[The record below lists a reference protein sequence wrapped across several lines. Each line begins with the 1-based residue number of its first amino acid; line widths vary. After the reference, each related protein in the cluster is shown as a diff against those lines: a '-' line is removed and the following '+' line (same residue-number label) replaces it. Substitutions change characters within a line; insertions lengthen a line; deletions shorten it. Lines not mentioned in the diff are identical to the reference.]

1 MHNAKNIAPLIII
14 IVVIALVWVLMSP
27 ENELVDPFEF
37 LSAYGASLVT
47 ILLISVLTFLLIYYY
62 RKQFF
67 LLLLVFLK
75 LLHLLNICTY
85 CTTIRSD
92 IRPYLVEG
100 YCKSCNSY
108 LCSKCFNFQ
117 NNNKKT
123 GCPNCGSCVF
133 IANKRLAYPFLR
145 QNWLIKR
152 VVIVLLIVVLAWV
165 LISPASELINPFEFL
180 SIFNVSFITILLISV
195 LTLLLLYHYRKQRA
209 AKH

>member
-1 MHNAKNIAPLIII
+1 MSNIKNIAPLIII
-14 IVVIALVWVLMSP
+14 ILVIALVWVLISP

-37 LSAYGASLVT
+37 LSVYSASLVT
-47 ILLISVLTFLLIYYY
+47 ILLISVLLLLVIYHY

-67 LLLLVFLK
+67 LFLLVILK
-75 LLHLLNICTY
+75 LVHLLNICTY

-100 YCKSCNSY
+100 YCKSCNIY

-117 NNNKKT
+117 DVSKKT

-133 IANKRLAYPFLR
+133 IANKRLAYPFLL
-145 QNWLIKR
+145 QNWLLKR
-152 VVIVLLIVVLAWV
+152 VAIIFLVIALVWV
-165 LISPASELINPFEFL
+165 LFSPVNVLVDPFEFL
-180 SIFNVSFITILLISV
+180 SVYGASLVTILLISV
-195 LTLLLLYHYRKQRA
+195 LPLLLIYHYRKQRA

>member
-14 IVVIALVWVLMSP
+14 ILVITLVWVLISP
-27 ENELVDPFEF
+27 KNELVDPFEF
-37 LSAYGASLVT
+37 LKVYGASHVT
-47 ILLISVLTFLLIYYY
+47 ILLVSVLILLLIYRY

-67 LLLLVFLK
+67 LFLLVILK

-100 YCKSCNSY
+100 YCKSCNIY

-117 NNNKKT
+117 DDSKKT

-133 IANKRLAYPFLR
+133 ISNKRLAYPFLL
-145 QNWLIKR
+145 QNWLIKS
-152 VVIVLLIVVLAWV
+152 VVIILLIVTLVWV
-165 LISPASELINPFEFL
+165 LISPMNGLVNPSDIL
-180 SIFNVSFITILLISV
+180 SV
-195 LTLLLLYHYRKQRA
+195 
-209 AKH
+209 